1 MFKKLRR
8 DREYIRRTQI
18 KLPEMKAT
26 LSEMKNI
33 SEGINNQS
41 RLQKK
46 SVNFKITV
54 DTTQKK
60 KPREKKSLKMNRS
73 PASCGTASV
82 SLICGNW
89 NP

>member
-46 SVNFKITV
+46 ISKLQNNSRHYPKEK
-54 DTTQKK
+54 TQRKK
-60 KPREKKSLKMNRS
+60 KFKNEQITGELWDSFSQLN
-73 PASCGTASV
+73 
-82 SLICGNW
+82 LW
-89 NP
+89 